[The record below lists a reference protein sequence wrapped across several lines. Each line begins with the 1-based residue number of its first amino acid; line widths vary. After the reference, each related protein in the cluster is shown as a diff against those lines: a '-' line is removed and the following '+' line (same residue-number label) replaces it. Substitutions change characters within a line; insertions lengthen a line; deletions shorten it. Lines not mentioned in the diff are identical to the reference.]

1 MHVNFKKSTK
11 AFLMTVLSSMLMI
24 LSASAQTGSTI
35 NVRGTVK
42 DVAGEPIIGASVL
55 LQGTTS
61 GVVTDYDGNFS
72 IQAPGNGTLV
82 ISYVGYITQTIAIQN
97 KNSIEVILQEDME
110 LLDEVVVIGYATGS
124 TRTISGAVEKVG
136 REDMN
141 AGVVV
146 NPLDALK
153 GKVAG
158 VNIQKTGGD
167 PTAGSAIR
175 IRGTTSLSGGN
186 DPLVVIDGVFGDLAL
201 LNALSPSDI
210 ESFTILKDA
219 SETAQYGSRGA
230 SGVIVVTT
238 QKGKAGTKSIN
249 YDGTFGVEDVYK
261 TINMLNADGYRAAVE
276 SMGYANALD
285 KGANTNFMQEMLQTG
300 YTQNHRIS
308 FGGGTAE
315 TNFRA
320 SLGVIDQKG
329 IIKNNSMRNYTAKI
343 DGSQLYFDNKL
354 KLDLG
359 MFGSKRE
366 SRYVNDYQ
374 KTFYSA
380 ASFNPTFPNTQN
392 DDGTWPEDPNANE
405 VDNPLGRLTISDKE
419 DNEIGRAHV

>member
-24 LSASAQTGSTI
+24 LSVSAQTGSTI
-35 NVRGTVK
+35 NLRGTVK
-42 DVAGEPIIGASVL
+42 DVAGEPIIGASIL

-97 KNSIEVILQEDME
+97 RNSIEVILQEDME

-141 AGVVV
+141 AGVIV

-186 DPLVVIDGVFGDLAL
+186 DPL
-201 LNALSPSDI
+201 
-210 ESFTILKDA
+210 
-219 SETAQYGSRGA
+219 
-230 SGVIVVTT
+230 
-238 QKGKAGTKSIN
+238 
-249 YDGTFGVEDVYK
+249 
-261 TINMLNADGYRAAVE
+261 
-276 SMGYANALD
+276 
-285 KGANTNFMQEMLQTG
+285 
-300 YTQNHRIS
+300 
-308 FGGGTAE
+308 
-315 TNFRA
+315 
-320 SLGVIDQKG
+320 
-329 IIKNNSMRNYTAKI
+329 
-343 DGSQLYFDNKL
+343 
-354 KLDLG
+354 
-359 MFGSKRE
+359 
-366 SRYVNDYQ
+366 
-374 KTFYSA
+374 
-380 ASFNPTFPNTQN
+380 
-392 DDGTWPEDPNANE
+392 
-405 VDNPLGRLTISDKE
+405 
-419 DNEIGRAHV
+419 

>member
-1 MHVNFKKSTK
+1 MYVNFKKSTK

-82 ISYVGYITQTIAIQN
+82 ISYVGYITQTIAIHN
-97 KNSIEVILQEDME
+97 RNSIEVILQEDME

-141 AGVVV
+141 AGVIV

-158 VNIQKTGGD
+158 VNIHRRGPDTGKC
-167 PTAGSAIR
+167 IR
-175 IRGTTSLSGGN
+175 IRVPSLSEEMT
-186 DPLVVIDGVFGDLAL
+186 PCVIRVFCDLAL

-300 YTQNHRIS
+300 YTQNHR
-308 FGGGTAE
+308 FHLWEKA
-315 TNFRA
+315 
-320 SLGVIDQKG
+320 
-329 IIKNNSMRNYTAKI
+329 
-343 DGSQLYFDNKL
+343 
-354 KLDLG
+354 
-359 MFGSKRE
+359 
-366 SRYVNDYQ
+366 
-374 KTFYSA
+374 
-380 ASFNPTFPNTQN
+380 
-392 DDGTWPEDPNANE
+392 
-405 VDNPLGRLTISDKE
+405 
-419 DNEIGRAHV
+419 